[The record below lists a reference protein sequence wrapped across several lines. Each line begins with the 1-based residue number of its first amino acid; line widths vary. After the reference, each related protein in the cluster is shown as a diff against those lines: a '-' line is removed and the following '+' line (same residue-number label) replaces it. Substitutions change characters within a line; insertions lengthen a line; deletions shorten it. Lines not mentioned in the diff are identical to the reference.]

1 MTASAPVT
9 GTDTHATESTLAAA
23 CERIAPVWPLDR
35 WIAVNPWWGLRQQ
48 PMAQASQLLQK
59 QGSVGLLMPPEFY
72 RDAWQ
77 SGRIEATDLEAA
89 AREAGIAASNGEVE
103 SLAMGWLNRPRP
115 IGASIMSAVATLT
128 VTGGDPLEQKLRE
141 QLGALCAQF
150 FDQRQARWKKGNT
163 GETLYAYWHR
173 SGLPA
178 LKGLLPAN
186 LGKIAKA
193 IPDQW
198 PAAAGQMAA
207 ALNLTESQ
215 VTHLSHHLLLK
226 LLGWASWCR
235 GEDWRAGL
243 TGAPL
248 GHTQSL
254 AGIWLV
260 SEWLALQALPER
272 DQSRI
277 RESWQ
282 PVDQITLNT
291 QPEGLWIWQRAY
303 EHAWQRRFFAELN
316 TGETTVTSKTTVRPE
331 VQAAFCIDVRS
342 EVFRRHFESE
352 YPEARTSGVAGFF
365 GMPVAHCSLGPS
377 DDEHRLPGLLAPGYR
392 YIDTTGD
399 SERDRTLNRELDRKE
414 QLRESVRRA
423 KYSSLSTFT
432 LVETTGLAWVS
443 KLIKDSLHKRKPRTN
458 DDVKEGRLH
467 HLLGGDPV
475 ADPERVKLAEGL
487 LRTLSLTGNFASVLL
502 MVGHGSQT
510 DNNPNEAGLACG
522 ACGGKNGG
530 INARVAAELLND
542 RLVRAGL
549 AERGIVLP
557 ESTLVLAAEHN
568 TVIDTVTLLDT
579 GVIPQ
584 SHRAIVERL
593 KERLDSAG
601 QACRRERATTLKLNG
616 LNDDELEEAMT
627 LRTRNW
633 AEVRPEWGLANNAAL
648 IIAPRERTRG
658 VNLAGRSFLHDYD
671 PSLDDD
677 GQVLHGLMNAPMVV
691 ANWINLQYYASVVQ
705 PQVYGAGNKLLH
717 SVVGG
722 NIGMIEGNGIDLRIG
737 LPVQSVHDGER
748 WRHEPQ
754 RLTVIIDAP
763 AERIETILVNSPD
776 VRALVDNQWLYLCRF
791 TEQGVARYDQ
801 GEWCPTVST

>member
-1 MTASAPVT
+1 MSASAPVT
-9 GTDTHATESTLAAA
+9 GSDTHTMATALGAA

-48 PMAQASQLLQK
+48 TMAQASQLLQR
-59 QGSVGLLMPPEFY
+59 QGSAGLLMEPGFF
-72 RDAWQ
+72 RDAWE
-77 SGRIEATDLEAA
+77 SGRIETADLEAA
-89 AREAGIAASNGEVE
+89 AREAGVSVASGGVE
-103 SLAMGWLNRPRP
+103 QQAMAWLDRPRTTE
-115 IGASIMSAVATLT
+115 ASIMSAVATVT
-128 VTGGDPLEQKLRE
+128 VSGGDSLEQRLRE
-141 QLGALCAQF
+141 QLGAICAQF
-150 FDQRQARWKKGNT
+150 FDQRQARWRKGSS
-163 GETLYAYWHR
+163 GETLFAYWHR

-178 LKGLLPAN
+178 LVGMLPGN
-186 LGKIAKA
+186 LRKMAKA

-198 PAAAGQMAA
+198 PEAAEQMAA
-207 ALNLTESQ
+207 ALNLSESQ
-215 VTHLSHHLLLK
+215 ATHLSHHLLLK

-243 TGAPL
+243 TGAPTE
-248 GHTQSL
+248 HTQSL
-254 AGIWLV
+254 AGIWLI

-272 DQSRI
+272 DQNRI

-282 PVDQITLNT
+282 PLPTVALNDE
-291 QPEGLWIWQRAY
+291 PHGLWVWQRAY
-303 EHAWQRRFFAELN
+303 EHAWQRRFFADLSAGQSAQPDTE
-316 TGETTVTSKTTVRPE
+316 VRPE

-342 EVFRRHFESE
+342 EVFRRHFEAA

-365 GMPVAHCSLGPS
+365 GMPVAHCSHGPS

-399 SERDRTLNRELDRKE
+399 AERDRTLNLELDRKE

-443 KLIKDSLHKRKPRTN
+443 KLIKDSLHKRKQPATGG
-458 DDVKEGRLH
+458 VKEGRLH

-475 ADPERVKLAEGL
+475 ADPERVRLAEGL
-487 LRTLSLTGNFASVLL
+487 LRTLSLTGNFPSVLL

-530 INARVAAELLND
+530 INARVSAELLND

-568 TVIDTVTLLDT
+568 TVTDTVMLLDT

-584 SHRAIVERL
+584 SHKAVVDRL
-593 KERLDSAG
+593 KGRLLDAG
-601 QACRRERATTLKLNG
+601 VACRRERATALKLNG
-616 LNDDELEEAMT
+616 LNDDELKEAMA

-648 IIAPRERTRG
+648 IIAPRDRTRE
-658 VNLAGRSFLHDYD
+658 VNLAGRCFLHDYD
-671 PSLDDD
+671 PALDEA

-722 NIGMIEGNGIDLRIG
+722 NLGVIEGNGIDLRIG

-763 AERIETILVNSPD
+763 AERIETVLANSPD

-791 TEQGVARYDQ
+791 TEQGIARYDQ
-801 GEWCPTVST
+801 GEWCPAIST